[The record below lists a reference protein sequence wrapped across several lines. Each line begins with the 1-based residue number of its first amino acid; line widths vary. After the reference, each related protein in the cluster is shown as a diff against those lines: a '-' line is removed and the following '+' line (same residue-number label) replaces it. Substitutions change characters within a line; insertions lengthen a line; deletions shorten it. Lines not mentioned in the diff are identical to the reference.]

1 MKRIFFLSA
10 IVLVSLFSLF
20 SCDEV
25 EKILDDVNNKPAAS
39 DSIPAADSVG
49 ITYEYVDLG
58 LSVNWATFNVGAT
71 KPEEY
76 GDYYAWG
83 ETDTKTDY
91 SWYTYKWCNGSEIS
105 LTKYCNDTVYGN
117 DGFTDTKTTLDVEDD
132 VAYVK
137 WGDSWRMPTKVE
149 MDELY
154 NNCTWKWYDRGNSEF
169 NGVPGYKV
177 TSNIEGYTNRF
188 VFLPAAGSRYD
199 TTLGSVGSGYYWSSS
214 LGSYAMNAYYLNFD
228 YSYVNWRLINND
240 SRSVG
245 YAVRPVCP
253 SEEWLSSVNISLV
266 EDNKTLLV
274 GSNALLSV
282 IVKKNN
288 KDYSYIP
295 EWNSDNPSVAIVD
308 ENGVVY
314 ALSTGI
320 AHITASVRSL
330 SVQCT
335 VTVIKKDE
343 SEIEH
348 EYVDLGLSVKW
359 ATFNVGALSPEDF
372 GSYYAWGETETKSV
386 YTGFTYKWSDV
397 NYIDLTKYNT
407 DDNKTTL
414 DPEDDVACVKWGGSW
429 RMPTKAELDELQ
441 ANCKWTWT
449 TVNGVNGYLVTS
461 NKTDYSDRSIFLPC
475 ARVRVNMLRSGNLSD
490 SYGQYWSSS
499 INLDNPYEV
508 WYLHFYSGNHFVRE
522 DMREPG
528 RSVRPVCP

>member
-1 MKRIFFLSA
+1 ML
-10 IVLVSLFSLF
+10 SLF
-20 SCDEV
+20 SCDEL
-25 EKILDDVNNKPAAS
+25 EKIEDWVNNKPAAS
-39 DSIPAADSVG
+39 DSIPVTDSDV
-49 ITYEYVDLG
+49 INYEYVDLG
-58 LSVNWATFNVGAT
+58 LSVNWATFNVGST
-71 KPEEY
+71 TPEEY
-76 GDYYAWG
+76 GDNYAWG
-83 ETDTKTDY
+83 ETETKAVYNWT
-91 SWYTYKWCNGSEIS
+91 TYKWCNGEYSY
-105 LTKYCNDTVYGN
+105 TKYCNDSVYGN
-117 DGFTDTKTTLDVEDD
+117 DGFTDTKTTLDLEDD

-154 NNCTWKWYDRGNSEF
+154 NNCSWKWYDSGNSEF

-177 TSNIEGYTNRF
+177 TSNIEGYTSHF
-188 VFLPAAGSRYD
+188 IFLPAFEHHVNGSTYSY
-199 TTLGSVGSGYYWSSS
+199 GNYWSRS
-214 LGSYAMNAYYLNFD
+214 LGSYATSAYYLNFD
-228 YSYVNWRLINND
+228 YSYVNWYLINND
-240 SRSVG
+240 SRSEG
-245 YAVRPVCP
+245 HYVRPVCP

-288 KDYSYIP
+288 KDYFYIP

-320 AHITASVRSL
+320 VHITASIQSL

-335 VTVIKKDE
+335 VTVIEKDE

-359 ATFNVGALSPEDF
+359 ATFNVGALSPEEF

-386 YTGFTYKWSDV
+386 YSGFTYKWCEGDYFV
-397 NYIDLTKYNT
+397 VTKYNT
-407 DDNKTTL
+407 DSNCGTVDNKTTL
-414 DPEDDVACVKWGGSW
+414 DPEDDVAYVKWGDSW

-441 ANCKWTWT
+441 TNCTWTWT
-449 TVNGVNGYLVTS
+449 TVNGVKGYLVTS
-461 NKTDYSDRSIFLPC
+461 NKTNYIDRSIFLPC
-475 ARVRVNMLRSGNLSD
+475 AGADNGMLRTGIQS
-490 SYGQYWSSS
+490 GQYWSSS

-508 WYLHFYSGNHFVRE
+508 SYLHFFSGNHFANNEVRYL
-522 DMREPG
+522 G
-528 RSVRPVCP
+528 RSVRPVHP

>member
-1 MKRIFFLSA
+1 MKRIYFLSA

-83 ETDTKTDY
+83 ETETKAVYNWT
-91 SWYTYKWCNGSEIS
+91 TYKWCNGEYSY
-105 LTKYCNDTVYGN
+105 TKYCNDSVYGN
-117 DGFTDTKTTLDVEDD
+117 DGFTDTKTTLDLEDD

-154 NNCTWKWYDRGNSEF
+154 KNCSWKWYDRGNSEF

-188 VFLPAAGSRYD
+188 VFLPAAN
-199 TTLGSVGSGYYWSSS
+199 YWSSS
-214 LGSYAMNAYYLNFD
+214 LGTYATSAYYLNFD
-228 YSYVNWRLINND
+228 YSYVNWYLLNND
-240 SRSVG
+240 SRSEG
-245 YAVRPVCP
+245 HSVRPVCP
-253 SEEWLSSVNISLV
+253 SEEWLSSLSIGLV

-274 GSNALLSV
+274 GGNAVLSV

-288 KDYSYIP
+288 QDYYYIP
-295 EWNSDNPSVAIVD
+295 EWSSDSPSVAIVD
-308 ENGVVY
+308 ENGAVK
-314 ALSTGI
+314 ALSTGT
-320 AHITASVRSL
+320 AHITASIQSL

-335 VTVIKKDE
+335 VTVIEKDE

-359 ATFNVGALSPEDF
+359 ATSNVGALSPEDI
-372 GSYYAWGETETKSV
+372 GTYYAWGETETKSE
-386 YTGFTYKWSDV
+386 YAGFTYKWCEGDYMV
-397 NYIDLTKYNT
+397 VTKYNT
-407 DDNKTTL
+407 DSNCGTVDNKTTL
-414 DPEDDVACVKWGGSW
+414 DPEDDVAHVKWGGSW

-441 ANCKWTWT
+441 TNCTWTWT
-449 TVNGVNGYLVTS
+449 TVNGVKGYIVTS
-461 NKTDYSDRSIFLPC
+461 NKTDYTDRSIFLPC
-475 ARVRVNMLRSGNLSD
+475 ADCAGVRRGIGERNLS
-490 SYGQYWSSS
+490 GQYWSSS
-499 INLDNPYEV
+499 INLDNPNEV
-508 WYLHFYSGNHFVRE
+508 WYLHFYSNNHFVNGDIRYL
-522 DMREPG
+522 G
-528 RSVRPVCP
+528 RSIRPVCP